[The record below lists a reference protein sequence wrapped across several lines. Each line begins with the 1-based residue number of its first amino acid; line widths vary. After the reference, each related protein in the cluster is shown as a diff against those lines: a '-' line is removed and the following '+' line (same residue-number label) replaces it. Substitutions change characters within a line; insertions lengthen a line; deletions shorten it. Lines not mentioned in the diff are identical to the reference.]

1 MDFQERVHVEPR
13 SAPYPIKCN
22 ECYIFLLFQFYSIKF
37 QKSINFGLTNNHVLQ
52 WMDCSIGSI
61 VFLFCW
67 TLDWFG
73 QESRHTARVEC
84 ALNSFGMKIHTL
96 CWLNPF
102 EDSIKCNLIFI
113 TSMPTIRTCIAR
125 NMLWKPIW
133 SVYPL
138 NRMN

>member
-61 VFLFCW
+61 VFLFCE
-67 TLDWFG
+67 L
-73 QESRHTARVEC
+73 
-84 ALNSFGMKIHTL
+84 
-96 CWLNPF
+96 
-102 EDSIKCNLIFI
+102 LIGLVKSQDI
-113 TSMPTIRTCIAR
+113 QQGLSAP
-125 NMLWKPIW
+125 
-133 SVYPL
+133 
-138 NRMN
+138 